1 MPNWRHDGR
10 RTSSGWL
17 LTLSPTTPRSLLR
30 KDDHVLEREAQ
41 RLAECSERSE
51 RWPPATR
58 EEVAQ
63 SSLVDLSV
71 ASQVPTC
78 PAPQDTR
85 TIDRRHVDRPFQG
98 PVPIHVLART
108 RASPLGRAALEG
120 TVLRVPC
127 LPPAPQAA
135 QLIATARRQPGF
147 WRSSVRGPG
156 PPESNNS
163 VTGSRLLACTV
174 SHTAPLVHT
183 LRPHV
188 DPFARRVTRMNARAR
203 CSLPTVERIAR
214 GRGAAFLPVSVA
226 ARALSPIPTLR
237 PSSESHISHVIT
249 TTRDVSTTTWD
260 DLRRLEASHSSS
272 GSLADSLYVSSRRS
286 KPARPGRFNGV
297 LGRFETSQTS
307 LLLKFGAQRTQAT
320 SGQQGFRRSTWS
332 VVCYW
337 RERRCL
343 STATLCLADRQ
354 PCQSTDDCKQ
364 DN

>member
-1 MPNWRHDGR
+1 
-10 RTSSGWL
+10 
-17 LTLSPTTPRSLLR
+17 
-30 KDDHVLEREAQ
+30 
-41 RLAECSERSE
+41 
-51 RWPPATR
+51 
-58 EEVAQ
+58 
-63 SSLVDLSV
+63 V

-188 DPFARRVTRMNARAR
+188 DPFARRVTRMNARTR

-226 ARALSPIPTLR
+226 ARALSPIPLSGPVLNLTLAMSSPR
-237 PSSESHISHVIT
+237 PGTPQPRLGTTWDVLRRPTRPLDHLQIRSMSH
-249 TTRDVSTTTWD
+249 RGEANQQGQDVSTAFWD
-260 DLRRLEASHSSS
+260 
-272 GSLADSLYVSSRRS
+272 VS
-286 KPARPGRFNGV
+286 KRPKR
-297 LGRFETSQTS
+297 
-307 LLLKFGAQRTQAT
+307 
-320 SGQQGFRRSTWS
+320 
-332 VVCYW
+332 
-337 RERRCL
+337 
-343 STATLCLADRQ
+343 
-354 PCQSTDDCKQ
+354 PCS
-364 DN
+364 